1 MFGRQGRKE
10 IMQNILHTSITFL
23 NKKNNQS
30 GFTLIELVVV
40 ITLLGVT
47 LPAVYS
53 LYGSLSVHSVK
64 SAIYDQMIA
73 YGQDKMEEI
82 LAVKEKNWDWYKD
95 PFQFEVDEDLA
106 DDYHRQVTVSTFT
119 NWGNSLVDGWEIKV
133 IITHPMIDSPYELI
147 TRFTKYHE

>member
-1 MFGRQGRKE
+1 MKK
-10 IMQNILHTSITFL
+10 ILNMRIARI

-64 SAIYDQMIA
+64 SAVYDQMVA

-82 LAVKEKNWDWYKD
+82 IAIKEKNWDWYKD
-95 PFQFEVDEDLA
+95 PAQFEVDEDLA
-106 DDYHRQVTVSTFT
+106 DDYHRKVTVTTFS
-119 NWGNSLVDGWEIKV
+119 NWGNSLVDGWEVKV
-133 IITHPMIDSPYELI
+133 EITHPMVDSPYELV